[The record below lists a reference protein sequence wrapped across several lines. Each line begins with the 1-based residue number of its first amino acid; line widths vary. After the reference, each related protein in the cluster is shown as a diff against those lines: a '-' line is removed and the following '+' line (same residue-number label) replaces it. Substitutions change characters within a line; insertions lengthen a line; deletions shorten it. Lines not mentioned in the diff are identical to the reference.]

1 MQLAYFIQNK
11 TKYALSS
18 DISTLYD
25 SIQAFAYIWFQSNM
39 SQMME
44 HFSTVMLSG
53 AGSTAQWKEMAALN
67 ANGVDTNKVKHRL
80 VQCDQIRENVAQK
93 YPQQILLTW

>member
-67 ANGVDTNKVKHRL
+67 ANGVDTNKVKHLL
-80 VQCDQIRENVAQK
+80 VLQCDQI
-93 YPQQILLTW
+93 W

>member
-67 ANGVDTNKVKHRL
+67 ANGVDTNKVKHLL
-80 VQCDQIRENVAQK
+80 VQCDQSWWWYFV
-93 YPQQILLTW
+93 TWAKF